1 MSFSDNLTIQ
11 NDSHFLN
18 LDHASRAVTESKKML
33 LNEDKSKIMIF
44 NFTKNFQFSTKILT
58 NDKLLQIIHK
68 TRILGTILSSDL
80 KWHKNTQHL
89 TQKGYQRMTML
100 RKLYIFDVPQEDL
113 VLMHCLYIRSILEYN
128 SNVWFSSIT
137 EEEIEDLERVQHIA
151 CKMILKDE
159 YSDDDTALDILN
171 LKSLR
176 DKRKMLAERFANK
189 CQKSEQFSE
198 LFPKNDNKSSI
209 NNEQYDVKFARKG
222 RLFDSSI
229 PTMQRMLNKQKK
241 K

>member
-1 MSFSDNLTIQ
+1 MDNIC
-11 NDSHFLN
+11 NW
-18 LDHASRAVTESKKML
+18 TESKKML
-33 LNEDKSKIMIF
+33 LNEGKSKIMIF
-44 NFTKNFQFSTKILT
+44 NFTKNFQFSTRILM
-58 NDKLLQIIHK
+58 NEKLLEIIHE

-80 KWHKNTQHL
+80 KWHKNTQYL

-100 RKLYIFDVPQEDL
+100 RKLYKFDVPQEDL
-113 VLMHCLYIRSILEYN
+113 VLIYCQYIRSILEYN

-151 CKMILKDE
+151 CKIILKDQ
-159 YSDDDTALDILN
+159 YSDYDTALHILN

-176 DKRKMLAERFANK
+176 DRRTMLAERFANK
-189 CQKSEQFSE
+189 CQKSEQFSQ
-198 LFPKNDNKSSI
+198 LFPKNDTKRSR
-209 NNEQYDVKFARKG
+209 NNEQYDVKFAKKG
-222 RLFDSSI
+222 RLFDSAI

>member
-1 MSFSDNLTIQ
+1 MDKICDWT
-11 NDSHFLN
+11 D
-18 LDHASRAVTESKKML
+18 SKKIL

-159 YSDDDTALDILN
+159 YSDYDTAL
-171 LKSLR
+171 
-176 DKRKMLAERFANK
+176 NK
-189 CQKSEQFSE
+189 K
-198 LFPKNDNKSSI
+198 
-209 NNEQYDVKFARKG
+209 
-222 RLFDSSI
+222 
-229 PTMQRMLNKQKK
+229 
-241 K
+241 